1 MYIRDAKQCFG
12 VHLKMHLKTL
22 LFVISVM
29 SQLDKAWSLQVSS
42 YKSIECMQPCNLSGS
57 PLSCTVHTVTLPA
70 GKVQCYR
77 LCGEVHSLGRSTP
90 CDVFLV
96 NTTIDG
102 TTWCYVCD
110 YDDSGEYL
118 LSQLDGVQAFVM
130 QDLTNKGKYSML
142 TVRENGSKY
151 AQIWTCMKSHVLWF
165 LIPAIHWLGLGNYDS
180 RYDQKWP
187 APFCLPVLIVKTY
200 LGKNYL
206 PIISLLYS
214 LIPKMDT
221 KVKSENMTW
230 GPSFQVVWFS
240 LTFTVKPLRK

>member
-130 QDLTNKGKYSML
+130 QELTNKGKYSML
-142 TVRENGSKY
+142 K
-151 AQIWTCMKSHVLWF
+151 
-165 LIPAIHWLGLGNYDS
+165 
-180 RYDQKWP
+180 
-187 APFCLPVLIVKTY
+187 
-200 LGKNYL
+200 
-206 PIISLLYS
+206 
-214 LIPKMDT
+214 
-221 KVKSENMTW
+221 
-230 GPSFQVVWFS
+230 WFS
-240 LTFTVKPLRK
+240 RIMKLSTFSLHTFRVRSLGPCGRLMKISGVLTQLNSFSDIVTDQIINGRPLKIRTQP